1 MLGTYMLDMT
11 CNIPYIMLPQGS
23 VVQSS
28 TKYMRQTLVFMWKS
42 TIQEKFNF
50 HFFLSFLLVSKNFSL
65 EGRLG
70 TRLQLYEVL
79 RFSWYLLI
87 S

>member
-23 VVQSS
+23 VVQSL
-28 TKYMRQTLVFMWKS
+28 TKYMRQTLVFMRKS
-42 TIQEKFNF
+42 TIREKINF
-50 HFFLSFLLVSKNFSL
+50 HFFRSFLLVSKNFSL

-70 TRLQLYEVL
+70 TRLQFYEVL
-79 RFSWYLLI
+79 RFS
-87 S
+87 